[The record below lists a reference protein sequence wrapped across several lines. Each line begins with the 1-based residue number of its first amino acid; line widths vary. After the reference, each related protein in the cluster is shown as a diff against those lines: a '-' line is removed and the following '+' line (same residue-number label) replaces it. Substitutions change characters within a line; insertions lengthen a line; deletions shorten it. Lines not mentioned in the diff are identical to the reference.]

1 MEILARCQ
9 IQVTSQGLKCI
20 VEEDRSGS
28 ENEEEEE
35 DEDNEEEEESGDGDE
50 EEEEEDDEGE
60 GEDEDEEEEKKL
72 PDPPKVPK
80 YVSIMNTLRDVN
92 KDLDSV
98 GFDVEKVHTK
108 FSPSR
113 SRLSISFKQDQ
124 GINTKITG
132 PARNYHPPT
141 HEEERRRSFSPRKQ
155 DLP

>member
-9 IQVTSQGLKCI
+9 IQVTSQGCLKYI
-20 VEEDRSGS
+20 VEEDRSSS

-35 DEDNEEEEESGDGDE
+35 EDDNEEGEESGDGE
-50 EEEEEDDEGE
+50 EEEEEEE
-60 GEDEDEEEEKKL
+60 GEDDDDEEEEKKL

-92 KDLDSV
+92 KDLDSI

-113 SRLSISFKQDQ
+113 SRLNISFKQDQ
-124 GINTKITG
+124 GSNTKITG